1 MKTSTTDEEQTKSFI
16 NIMTVFKKSN
26 RGLSYY
32 QQDISSTEKSDE
44 VPKVKFV

>member
-1 MKTSTTDEEQTKSFI
+1 MKTSASDEEQTKPFI
-16 NIMTVFKKSN
+16 NIITVLKKSN

-44 VPKVKFV
+44 VPKVKFI

>member
-1 MKTSTTDEEQTKSFI
+1 MKTNTTDEEQTKSFI
-16 NIMTVFKKSN
+16 NIITVFKMSN

-32 QQDISSTEKSDE
+32 QQDISSTGKFDE